1 MRLGVAL
8 LPLALLPLALQ
19 TGCKTVAELTGLAAG
34 GAAGAA
40 SANPAVGYA
49 VGLGTAVAADEL
61 FKWMGRSR
69 ARAEQDAIAAAAGDL
84 PEGGAAPWHIRHSIP
99 IGNEGGDVHVVRVVT
114 TSLATC
120 REIVFS
126 VADEPPAAPAWYAGS
141 ICHEAAG
148 WHWALAEP
156 AVDRWGFLQQ

>member
-1 MRLGVAL
+1 MRLAVAL
-8 LPLALLPLALQ
+8 LLLPLL
-19 TGCKTVAELTGLAAG
+19 TGCKTMAELTGLAAG

-40 SANPAVGYA
+40 TASPAVGYA

-61 FKWMGRSR
+61 FKWIGRTR
-69 ARAEQDAIAAAAGDL
+69 ARAEQDAIATAAADL
-84 PEGGAAPWHIRHSIP
+84 PEGGVAPWRIRHTIP
-99 IGNEGGDVHVVRVVT
+99 VGNEDGEVHVVRVIE

-126 VADEPPAAPAWYAGS
+126 VADRPPAAPAWYASS
-141 ICHEAAG
+141 ICREAAG

-156 AVDRWGFLQQ
+156 AVDRWGYLQQ